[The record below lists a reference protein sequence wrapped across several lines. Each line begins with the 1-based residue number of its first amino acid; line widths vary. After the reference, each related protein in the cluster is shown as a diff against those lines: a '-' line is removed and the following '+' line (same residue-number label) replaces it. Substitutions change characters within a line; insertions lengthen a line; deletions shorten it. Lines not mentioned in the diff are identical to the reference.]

1 MLFKLLIRLLT
12 QKQLTRKIRNPEDK
26 YMRVPLIRLLPAIY
40 RVYAVDYENLR
51 IIVANQNPDGIPIA
65 PINPKDL
72 VRR

>member
-1 MLFKLLIRLLT
+1 
-12 QKQLTRKIRNPEDK
+12 
-26 YMRVPLIRLLPAIY
+26 MRVPLIRLLPAIY